1 MIKLKKL
8 RRTQLDKN
16 FERIEKITPYIR
28 RPKQGWI
35 KEIRESLGM
44 SLQDLGSRM
53 GVIKQRVERIQKDE
67 VSGKVTL
74 ETMQKAA
81 EALHCEFVYILIP
94 KEGSLDKSLT
104 QQAHKLADEI
114 LNSVDSTMKLENQAT
129 STQSKKDL
137 HKKLVHDLLEKLD
150 RRFWK

>member
-1 MIKLKKL
+1 
-8 RRTQLDKN
+8 
-16 FERIEKITPYIR
+16 
-28 RPKQGWI
+28 
-35 KEIRESLGM
+35 
-44 SLQDLGSRM
+44 M